1 MLQGAAA
8 TATDATPPLGRWLG
22 ISSAVILLVVIM
34 IATQI
39 AGFIYTRGQQ
49 ADLSHLR
56 QGTRELRIVQ
66 QSIVDARGG
75 VEDFLQ
81 TNEQG
86 YLQSYLWGV
95 DAIDAR
101 RNTAFRDLD
110 EVTAPAA
117 VARGERP
124 ALAAMDQLETVWRE
138 AIAAAKAGKRDEAQA
153 MLIDEGTRRLVV
165 KVRGAVVRY
174 LDISSA
180 RGSALEERISNG
192 SAIVMTLQIIG
203 GGMTLLCLVFAFYT
217 GAREARG
224 RRLAMLAAID
234 ARRQVEQLFEMT
246 DMLQSASDYSDANAV
261 LRATA
266 DRLLPDLGGALYIF
280 NNSRDRLDLA
290 TSWNLPE
297 GSIVEAVI
305 AHSQC
310 WALKRGKPHLNRMG
324 DGALHCEHHK
334 DSGTV
339 LEMPMIARGEV
350 LGLLRI
356 HANGEDAVARLAK
369 IQGIATALGD
379 AMSLALS
386 NIALRE
392 KLRNQAL
399 RDPLTGLYNR
409 RFMEDTL
416 DRLIHLADRNQN
428 PIAAIMIDLDHFK
441 TLNDQ
446 HGHAMGD
453 TVLRAAA
460 AAVTGALRQSDVACR
475 YGGEELI
482 VLLPDCD
489 LECGAAKAE
498 TLRQRIEALSEIH
511 GARVTASFGVASIPE
526 AASQAGDLVAMADA
540 ALYRA
545 KQAGRNRVAVAPCR
559 AGGTT
564 PDGAGERPDLL
575 KAAE

>member
-1 MLQGAAA
+1 
-8 TATDATPPLGRWLG
+8 
-22 ISSAVILLVVIM
+22 M

-39 AGFIYTRGQQ
+39 AGFVYTRGQQ
-49 ADLSHLR
+49 ADLSQMR
-56 QGTRELRIVQ
+56 QRTRELRIVQ
-66 QSIVDARGG
+66 QSLVDARSG

-81 TNEQG
+81 TGEQG
-86 YLQSYLWGV
+86 YLQSYLWAV
-95 DAIDAR
+95 DAIEAR

-110 EVTAPAA
+110 DMTAPAA

-124 ALAAMDQLETVWRE
+124 ALTAIDQLENIWRE
-138 AIAAAKAGKRDEAQA
+138 AIAMARAGKRDQAQA
-153 MLIDEGTRRLVV
+153 LLIDQDTRQLVV
-165 KVRGAVVRY
+165 QVRGAVARY
-174 LDISSA
+174 LDFTGTH
-180 RGSALEERISNG
+180 GSALEERIANG
-192 SAIVMTLQIIG
+192 NTIVMSLQIVSG
-203 GGMTLLCLVFAFYT
+203 GLTLICLIYAFLA

-224 RRLAMLAAID
+224 RRQAMTAAID

-246 DMLQSASDYSDANAV
+246 DMLQSASDYDDANAV

-266 DRLLPDLGGALYIF
+266 DRLLPDLGGALYVF

-290 TSWNLPE
+290 TSWDLPDGTLLE
-297 GSIVEAVI
+297 STI
-305 AHSQC
+305 APSQC
-310 WALKRGKPHLNRMG
+310 WALKRGKSHVNRSG
-324 DGALHCEHHK
+324 NDALQCEHHK
-334 DSGTV
+334 DGGTV
-339 LEMPMIARGEV
+339 LEMPMMARGEV
-350 LGLLRI
+350 FGLLLV
-356 HANGEDAVARLAK
+356 HAEGDNATTRLAEVK
-369 IQGIATALGD
+369 GITTALGD

-416 DRLIHLADRNQN
+416 DRLVHLSDRNQK

-441 TLNDQ
+441 ALNDQ

-453 TVLRAAA
+453 AVLRGVATAI
-460 AAVTGALRQSDVACR
+460 TGGLRQSDVACR

-489 LECGAAKAE
+489 LECAAVKAE
-498 TLRQRIEALSEIH
+498 MLRQRIEALSGIH
-511 GARVTASFGVASIPE
+511 GARVTASLGVASIPE
-526 AASQAGDLVAMADA
+526 AASRAADLVATADS

-545 KQAGRNRVAVAPCR
+545 KQAGRNRVAVAR
-559 AGGTT
+559 RRSGTST
-564 PDGAGERPDLL
+564 PDEAPEAPGLL